1 MANSITPAGT
11 SRSLFGVST
20 GDIVTGGSITGASF
34 IGAGNTITNLGAN
47 NITTGRLAV
56 ARGGTGNSSFI
67 NNALVFNLN
76 NKLIS
81 DNNLLWENNVLTINN
96 RDFLS
101 DTSNYVRSEALK
113 ITSSLTNPDSLI
125 NDSIMRSAN
134 ETNANIS
141 NYIVSTCNILISYRN
156 MDQANNV
163 IYPATTSTLGGVQIG
178 SGIYVNNDGVISLT
192 PEIIYVVPPI
202 IEDNS
207 VSFVELPNTNY
218 NVCKF
223 IYNSSIGA
231 TFDRYNASR
240 MILPLWCKFTDDSEN
255 LFEENGIRKIKN
267 SGYQGDILT
276 NLGLYGDVNVRP
288 LAEER
293 NKEYM
298 PLDTTY
304 LEFNYVAPEVP
315 EPDPD
320 APVVPVDPLVPVE
333 PPTPSYGKF
342 ENEFDVNSMFKAY
355 TNWALTISFWL
366 KVRYNSGEIIIME
379 FNNDDGGTKRRLTIC
394 YINDRLTFYMDR
406 IKDPIITILDIYTN
420 NWYHIAWSIEKRE
433 GDFKVIVSINGVQRE
448 TVNIISDYIFA
459 LGFSKYVHNTLS
471 SPNNLVNYNFCLCD
485 YKIYNYALVDDE
497 KKELYDM
504 NEHTKYIIDFKD
516 TRTICDI
523 MAYGGGGGGC
533 GANSNYGG
541 GAGKLVYVND
551 AYISRGQKT
560 IKVGRGGG
568 AFYSNLNNS
577 QFASRGK
584 ATIFEHIVADGG
596 GAVMNNIF
604 DFQLAS
610 NIFLASN
617 FTFFL
622 PSAPKVIYNSI
633 YTSNYTVINTF
644 TCNLASNMIGGCG
657 SGNNAPPSTFRITD
671 DLRSFVGYTKNIYS
685 FGNAGGEYG
694 GGGIG
699 AVGSPVN
706 GGEGLYGL
714 NLNNINIDEDRYF
727 NFRSV
732 IIFKNDFYL
741 TDNTIGELNNGLVYI
756 GCGGTGSNLIANVS
770 GTPQL
775 GSLSKNSGSG
785 GNYGENGRNGAVLLR
800 YLTKIDR
807 KIVPGFVEETS
818 NYILSASNNLISY
831 VNHLTNTS
839 INNALVWEKAD
850 NHIYYNAGN
859 VGVGMEANNFKLEVA
874 GGEGITAEDE
884 TISYGIHTSNYSN
897 IDVVN
902 YTNSNI
908 CAKFNSSIWTTGN
921 VISSSDARI
930 KTNIRDLQDDNAL
943 RMILNIEPK
952 TYNYVDTRN
961 TGNTVYGFIA
971 QQIREVIPDAVK
983 LQTEFI
989 PNIFA
994 VASFDAVDSIITFAD
1009 IAVEISAN
1017 TRLKCYDM
1025 RNNTIIV
1032 VVTEIISRVSFKIR
1046 MNAVN
1051 PLRGAMIF
1059 VYGTEV
1065 NDFHALNKEYIN
1077 TLNVCAVQEL
1087 HRKIVLQ
1094 QGEIN
1099 ELKEKVN
1106 VLINYIDM
1114 SKMTALEGEIN
1125 EMKVRYDFIINYIN
1139 LSK

>member
-34 IGAGNTITNLGAN
+34 IGAGNAITNLGAN

-113 ITSSLTNPDSLI
+113 ITETLANTDSYI
-125 NDSIMRSAN
+125 NDRITISVN
-134 ETNANIS
+134 ETSVNVS
-141 NYIVSTCNILISYRN
+141 NYVVTTSNILMKYI
-156 MDQANNV
+156 NNQQV
-163 IYPATTSTLGGVQIG
+163 NNSVYPATTSTRGGVQIG
-178 SGIYVNNDGVISLT
+178 SGIYVNNEGVISLT

-207 VSFVELPNTNY
+207 VSFEELPNTNY

-223 IYNSSIGA
+223 IYNSSIGT
-231 TFDRYNASR
+231 TFDRYNSSR
-240 MILPLWCKFTDDSEN
+240 LILPLWCKFTDEN
-255 LFEENGIRKIKN
+255 LIVEDDIRKINN
-267 SGYQGDILT
+267 SGYQGNILT
-276 NLGLYGDVNVRP
+276 RLGLYGDVNVRP
-288 LAEER
+288 VAEER

-304 LEFNYVAPEVP
+304 LEFNYVAPEVEAVDP
-315 EPDPD
+315 E
-320 APVVPVDPLVPVE
+320 APVVPVEPVD
-333 PPTPSYGKF
+333 PPTPSYGIF
-342 ENEFDVNSMFKAY
+342 EREFDVNSMFKAY
-355 TNWALTISFWL
+355 TNWALTIAFWL
-366 KVRYNSGEIIIME
+366 KVRYNSGGIIIME
-379 FNNDDGGTKRRLTIC
+379 LNNDDGGTKRRLTIY
-394 YINDRLTFYMDR
+394 YIDNILTFYMDR
-406 IKDPIITILDIYTN
+406 IPDPIITILDIYTN
-420 NWYHIAWSIEKRE
+420 NWYHIAWSIERREE
-433 GDFKVIVSINGVQRE
+433 GDIQVIVSINGVFRE
-448 TVNIISDYIFA
+448 LVNIINEYIFV

-485 YKIYNYALVDDE
+485 FKIYNYALADDE
-497 KKELYDM
+497 KKELYEM

-568 AFYSNLNNS
+568 AYHSNMNNY

-584 ATIFEHIVADGG
+584 DTIFEHIVADGG

-610 NIFLASN
+610 NIFYASN

-633 YTSNYTVINTF
+633 FTSNYTVINTF

-694 GGGIG
+694 GGGVG

-714 NLNNINIDEDRYF
+714 NLNNINIDKDRYF

-785 GNYGENGRNGAVLLR
+785 GNYGENGKNGAVLLR

-807 KIVPGFVEETS
+807 KTVPVFVDQTS
-818 NYILSASNNLISY
+818 NYVLSSSNNLISY
-831 VNHLTNTS
+831 VNHLNSTS
-839 INNALVWEKAD
+839 INNALVWEKKE

-859 VGVGMEANNFKLEVA
+859 VGVGMEPNNFKLEVA
-874 GGEGITAEDE
+874 GGEGITPEDE
-884 TISYGIHTSNYSN
+884 TITYGIHTSNYSN

-961 TGNTVYGFIA
+961 TANTVYGFIA
-971 QQIREVIPDAVK
+971 QQIRDVIPDAVK

-994 VASFDAVDSIITFAD
+994 VAEYDAVESIITFAD
-1009 IAVEISAN
+1009 IAVEISVN

-1032 VVTEIISRVSFKIR
+1032 VVTEIISHVSYKVKKKA
-1046 MNAVN
+1046 MN
-1051 PLRGAMIF
+1051 PLKGTKIF
-1059 VYGTEV
+1059 VYGMEV

-1087 HRKIVLQ
+1087 HRKIVSQ

-1099 ELKEKVN
+1099 DLNEKVN
-1106 VLINYIDM
+1106 VLLNYIDM
-1114 SKMTALEGEIN
+1114 SKMTALESEIS
-1125 EMKVRYDFIINYIN
+1125 ELKARYDFIINYID